1 MSIIKQ
7 RQIEGVNIY
16 KSGMAD
22 CEEFIRKEHILRNGA
37 CVVDIEKSSMRV
49 KNFMCGGASD
59 EEADRIRKLYSK

>member
-1 MSIIKQ
+1 
-7 RQIEGVNIY
+7 
-16 KSGMAD
+16 MAD